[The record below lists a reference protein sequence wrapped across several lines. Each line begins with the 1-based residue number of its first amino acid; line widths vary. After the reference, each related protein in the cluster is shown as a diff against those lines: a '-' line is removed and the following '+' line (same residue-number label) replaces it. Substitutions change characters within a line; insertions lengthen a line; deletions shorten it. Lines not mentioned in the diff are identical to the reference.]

1 MMRERIEDGGLRMAR
16 AAAILMLAFV
26 LAAPCA
32 AQERVRFPIG
42 ESSKTLSYGPLWVAA
57 KMGFFE
63 KEGLEVPIVTM
74 RGSPLTI
81 QALTADSIYIANAT
95 VDTLISA
102 YERAADITMIG
113 GLINGL
119 GLSMIGGKPYKTYAD
134 LRGTTIG
141 TQTLT
146 SGTGFALRLVL
157 KVHGMEYPRDYKLLN
172 IGGAPDRY
180 QALTSG
186 QISSTPVGVP
196 LDLVAKQQGFNI
208 IGYFVDDQPNFQ
220 FNVYIVKRSWA
231 EKNRSLVVRFMKAM
245 VSTMRWMMDNPEAA
259 CAYLSKEM
267 AISVEHCRYASD
279 YNWKSRIWD
288 RNADLN
294 VEGVRTLIKI
304 TAEQGILKEPLPQ
317 PAKYIDQSY
326 LKQAFAELNKK

>member
-1 MMRERIEDGGLRMAR
+1 MFPSSSVR
-16 AAAILMLAFV
+16 
-26 LAAPCA
+26 
-32 AQERVRFPIG
+32 AQEKFRFPVG

-81 QALTADSIYIANAT
+81 QALTADSIYVANAT

-102 YERAADITMIG
+102 HERGADITMIG

-119 GLSMIGGKPYKTYAD
+119 GLSMVGGKQFKSYAD

-157 KVHGMEYPRDYKLLN
+157 KVHGLEYPRDYQLLN
-172 IGGAPDRY
+172 IGGASDRY

-186 QISSTPVGVP
+186 QISAAPVGVP

-208 IGYFVDDQPNFQ
+208 IGYFADDLPNFQ
-220 FNVYIVKRSWA
+220 FNTYIVKRSWA
-231 EKNRSLVVRFMKAM
+231 EKNRPLVVRFMKAM
-245 VSTMRWMMDNPEAA
+245 VSTMRWMNDNRDHA
-259 CAYLSKEM
+259 CAYLTKEM
-267 AISVEHCRYASD
+267 VLSLEHCRHGSD

-294 VEGVRTLIKI
+294 VEGVRTVMKI
-304 TAEQGILKEPLPQ
+304 TADQGILKEPLP
-317 PAKYIDQSY
+317 PAAKYIDQSY
-326 LKQAFAELNKK
+326 LKQAWAELGKK

>member
-1 MMRERIEDGGLRMAR
+1 MKIRI
-16 AAAILMLAFV
+16 LAGCFAV
-26 LAAPCA
+26 LLCLVVAEVG
-32 AQERVRFPIG
+32 AQERFRFPIG

-57 KMGFFE
+57 KMGFFD

-81 QALTADSIYIANAT
+81 QALTADSIYVANAT

-102 YERAADITMIG
+102 YEKGADLTMIG

-119 GLSMIGGKPYKTYAD
+119 GLSMIGGKQYKTYAD

-157 KVHGMEYPRDYKLLN
+157 KVHGMEYPRDYSLLN
-172 IGGAPDRY
+172 IGGASDRY

-186 QISSTPVGVP
+186 QISSAPVGVP

-208 IGYFVDDQPNFQ
+208 IGYFADDQPNFQ

-231 EKNRSLVVRFMKAM
+231 EKNRPLIVRFMKAM
-245 VSTMRWMMDNPEAA
+245 VSTMRWMSDNRDAA

-267 AISVEHCRYASD
+267 VISMDHCRYASD

-294 VEGVRTLIKI
+294 IEGVRTLIKI

-317 PAKYIDQSY
+317 PTKYIDQSY
-326 LKQAFAELNKK
+326 LKQVFAELNKK